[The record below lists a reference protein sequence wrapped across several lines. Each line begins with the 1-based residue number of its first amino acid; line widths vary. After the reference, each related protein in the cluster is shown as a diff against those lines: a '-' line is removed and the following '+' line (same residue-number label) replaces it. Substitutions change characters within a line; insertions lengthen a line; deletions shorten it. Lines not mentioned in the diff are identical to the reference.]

1 MVVAGGPYLR
11 TFEHKPAEERHP
23 GRDEAMADDESHI
36 RALIER
42 KQNGRW
48 LVAHEHHSF
57 PSKD

>member
-1 MVVAGGPYLR
+1 LVVAGGPYLR

-42 KQNGRW
+42 KQNGR
-48 LVAHEHHSF
+48 
-57 PSKD
+57 